1 MISPEVTG
9 FNDAA
14 RMRDDRNRVF
24 HVLLVMIDA
33 LRLVYR
39 VKSSLQLR
47 VVRGDPSG
55 AGILIALK
63 SLDAA

>member
-9 FNDAA
+9 FSDAA
-14 RMRDDRNRVF
+14 RMGDYRNRVF
-24 HVLLVMIDA
+24 HVLLVMIYA

-47 VVRGDPSG
+47 VVRGDPRG

-63 SLDAA
+63 GLDAA